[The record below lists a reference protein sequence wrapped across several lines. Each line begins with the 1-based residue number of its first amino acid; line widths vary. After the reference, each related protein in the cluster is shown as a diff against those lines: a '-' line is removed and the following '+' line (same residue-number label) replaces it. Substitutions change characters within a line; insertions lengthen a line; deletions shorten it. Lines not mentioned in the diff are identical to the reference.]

1 VDVDTVLAELFELVA
16 PHLTEKQRRLLAGA
30 AARALGRGGG
40 ARMARISGVSR
51 PTVYAGVR
59 ELDAPPDPRGRVRG
73 PGGGPRRLVER
84 QPGLLAA
91 LDELVDPDTRG
102 DPESPLRWTCK
113 STRQLAD
120 ALGAQGFQVSDDT
133 VGRLLK
139 QQGYTLQRTQ
149 KTLEGAQHP
158 DRDAQFR
165 YLNEQAREHLAA
177 SQPVVSV
184 DTKKKE
190 LVGRYANGG
199 REWRPVGEPAQVAVH
214 DFPDPEVGKAIPY
227 GVYDLG
233 ANAGWVSVG
242 TDHDTA
248 AFAVATLR
256 HWWEQAGRGA
266 YPQAERLL
274 ITADAGGSNGY
285 RIRAWK
291 TELARFAAET
301 GLAVTVC
308 HFPPGTSKWNK
319 IEHRL
324 FSHISMN
331 WRGRSLVSHEVIV
344 ELIAATQTRS
354 GLTVHAELDRGRY
367 PLGVRISDREL
378 ATVPLRRH
386 DWHGE
391 WNYTVLPTAA

>member
-1 VDVDTVLAELFELVA
+1 VDVDAVLAGLYELVA

-40 ARMARISGVSR
+40 VRVARLTGLSR

-59 ELDAPPDPRGRVRG
+59 QLDDPPDPRGRVRG
-73 PGGGPRRLVER
+73 PGGGPKRLAER
-84 QPGLLAA
+84 QPGLLGA

-120 ALGAQGFQVSDDT
+120 ALCAQGFQVSDDT
-133 VGRLLK
+133 VGRLLT

-149 KTLEGAQHP
+149 KTEEGAQHP

-165 YLNEQAREHLAA
+165 YLNEQARTHLAA
-177 SQPVVSV
+177 GQPVVSV

-190 LVGRYANGG
+190 LVGQYANGG
-199 REWRPVGEPAQVAVH
+199 REWQPVGEPERVGVH
-214 DFPDPEVGKAIPY
+214 DFPDPQLGKAIPY

-233 ANAGWVSVG
+233 ANAGWVAVG

-256 HWWEQAGRGA
+256 RWWEQQGRA
-266 YPQAERLL
+266 MYPQAGRLL
-274 ITADAGGSNGY
+274 VCADAGGSNGY
-285 RIRAWK
+285 RVRLWK

-301 GLAVTVC
+301 GLQVTVC

-324 FSHISMN
+324 FSHISTN
-331 WRGRSLVSHEVIV
+331 WRGRPLVSHQVIV
-344 ELIAATQTRS
+344 ELIAATRTRS
-354 GLTVHAELDRGRY
+354 GLRVRAELDPGSY
-367 PLGVRISDREL
+367 PLGVKVSDRQL
-378 ATVPLRRH
+378 AAVPLRRH

>member
-1 VDVDTVLAELFELVA
+1 VDVDAVLGGLYELIA

-30 AARALGRGGG
+30 AAKALGRGGG
-40 ARMARISGVSR
+40 ARMARISGLSR

-59 ELDAPPDPRGRVRG
+59 ELEEPADPGGRVRR
-73 PGGGPRRLVER
+73 PGGGPRRLAER

-91 LDELVDPDTRG
+91 LDALVDPDTRG

-120 ALGAQGFQVSDDT
+120 ALAAQGFKVSDDT

-139 QQGYTLQRTQ
+139 QQRYTLQRTQ
-149 KTLEGAQHP
+149 KTEEGAQHP

-165 YLNEQAREHLAA
+165 YRNDTARGYLDQAL
-177 SQPVVSV
+177 PVVSV

-190 LVGRYANGG
+190 LVGNYANGG
-199 REWRPVGEPAQVAVH
+199 GEWQPVGEPERVNVH
-214 DFPDPEVGKAIPY
+214 DFPDPQLGKAIPY

-233 ANAGWVSVG
+233 AGAGWVSVG

-248 AFAVATLR
+248 AFAVATLGR
-256 HWWEQAGRGA
+256 WWQQAGRAA
-266 YPQAERLL
+266 YPDADRLL
-274 ITADAGGSNGY
+274 VTADAGGSNGY
-285 RIRAWK
+285 RVRLWK

-308 HFPPGTSKWNK
+308 HFPPGASKWNK

-324 FSHISMN
+324 FSHISTN
-331 WRGRSLVSHEVIV
+331 WRGRPLVSHEVIV
-344 ELIAATQTRS
+344 ELIGAIRTRS
-354 GLTVHAELDRGRY
+354 GLRVRAELDEGRY
-367 PLGVRISDREL
+367 PLGVKVSNKEL
-378 ATVPLRRH
+378 AAVPLKRH

-391 WNYTVLPTAA
+391 WNYTVLPAVA